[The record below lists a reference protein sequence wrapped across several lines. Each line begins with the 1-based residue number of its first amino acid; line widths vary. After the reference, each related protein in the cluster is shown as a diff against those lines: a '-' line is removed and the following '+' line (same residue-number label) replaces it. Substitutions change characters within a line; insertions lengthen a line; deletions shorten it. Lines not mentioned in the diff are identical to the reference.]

1 MTGPADKLIR
11 TAFVIQLLL
20 LSLGQP
26 RFIGTGSD
34 LFSRDYSL
42 MANILSIKYN
52 RHSVITNRE
61 CRMHKTL
68 LPEGWTRPK
77 GYANGVIAQGDSMIF
92 CGGQIGWNKDER
104 FEHHD
109 FIGQF
114 RQALENV
121 VAVLKS
127 AGAGP
132 EHVTRMTW
140 YVTDR
145 QQYVADLGAVGRTY
159 RDIMGKHFPAMSVV
173 EVSALIE
180 DDALVEIEATA
191 VK

>member
-1 MTGPADKLIR
+1 
-11 TAFVIQLLL
+11 
-20 LSLGQP
+20 
-26 RFIGTGSD
+26 
-34 LFSRDYSL
+34 
-42 MANILSIKYN
+42 
-52 RHSVITNRE
+52 
-61 CRMHKTL
+61 MHKTL

-92 CGGQIGWNKDER
+92 CGGQIGWNQDEC
-104 FEHHD
+104 FEHDD